1 MSLTL
6 YSFFCE
12 GRVNGKQ
19 TVESGNDCSVS
30 GILHLEKS
38 GKSPLSSGVRG
49 TSGKHISQTSPYDW
63 NQFPLKKKKK
73 KNSMRSQGEI
83 RVQPSLYPQH
93 LFFLQL
99 PNNEMDCVRN
109 KCASWCYFAEFSLP
123 CSPFYFAGFCLRS
136 CSGSHF
142 PGNWGQ
148 HIHSILN

>member
-19 TVESGNDCSVS
+19 TVESGNDCLVS

-38 GKSPLSSGVRG
+38 GKSPLSFGVRG

-63 NQFPLKKKKK
+63 NQFPLKKK
-73 KNSMRSQGEI
+73 NSMRSQGEI

-93 LFFLQL
+93 LFFSA
-99 PNNEMDCVRN
+99 
-109 KCASWCYFAEFSLP
+109 AS
-123 CSPFYFAGFCLRS
+123 
-136 CSGSHF
+136 
-142 PGNWGQ
+142 Q
-148 HIHSILN
+148 